1 MPHDPALVDVVDGVR
16 CAVHFVD
23 GEFGRWRVDFDEE
36 AGEAITGWLGPPDNM
51 RALRG
56 GDGILAVKC
65 LVTTGRLLST
75 EVSVRRVIVPIFISG
90 DVLTSRI
97 TSPTEHGR

>member
-36 AGEAITGWLGPPDNM
+36 AGEAITGWLGPPDKSSASGK
-51 RALRG
+51 RCL
-56 GDGILAVKC
+56 LA
-65 LVTTGRLLST
+65 ST
-75 EVSVRRVIVPIFISG
+75 RPPVRFG
-90 DVLTSRI
+90 
-97 TSPTEHGR
+97 